1 MQPEITEDQLKSLKL
16 FAIYCR
22 GYGADEVNHT
32 IYTMN
37 CEEDWRDDRFYPTNG
52 VSSIEGYDR
61 INEVIDQIIDQNEL
75 FENGVTDCEHRGQ
88 LVFNIDCKE
97 RTLTVNAWEWQYGT
111 NESSASWTLEE
122 IKEDD
127 EDYYNEVVR
136 VFEML
141 GDGRTASVS
150 FEGSGDSGSLN
161 DYMDIEGQSED
172 ISAGLE
178 DLLYKLLSNHY
189 GGWENNEGASGDFIF
204 NPSDGEIQ
212 LEFLE
217 NTEEEV
223 SVPLNFTIKF

>member
-52 VSSIEGYDR
+52 VSGIEGYDR
-61 INEVIDQIIDQNEL
+61 INEVLDQIIDQNEL
-75 FENGVTDCEHRGQ
+75 FENSVTDCEYRGQ

-127 EDYYNEVVR
+127 EDYYNEVIQ

-189 GGWENNEGASGDFIF
+189 DGWENNEGASGDFIF

>member
-52 VSSIEGYDR
+52 VSGIEGYDR
-61 INEVIDQIIDQNEL
+61 INEVLDQIIDQNEL
-75 FENGVTDCEHRGQ
+75 FENSVTDCENRGQ

-97 RTLTVNAWEWQYGT
+97 RTLTINAWEWQYGY
-111 NESSASWTLEE
+111 NESSVSWTLEDL
-122 IKEDD
+122 KKDD
-127 EDYYNEVVR
+127 ENYYNEVVQ

-141 GDGRTASVS
+141 GDDRTASVS
-150 FEGSGDSGSLN
+150 FEGSGDSGSLDN
-161 DYMDIEGQSED
+161 YMDIEGQSED

-178 DLLYKLLSNHY
+178 DLLYRLLENHY
-189 GGWENNEGASGDFIF
+189 GGWENNEGGRGDFIF

-212 LEFLE
+212 LQFLE

>member
-1 MQPEITEDQLKSLKL
+1 MQPEITEDQLKSLQL

-37 CEEDWRDDRFYPTNG
+37 CEEDWRDDKFYPTTGNM
-52 VSSIEGYDR
+52 SIEGYDR
-61 INEVIDQIIDQNEL
+61 INEVLDQIIDQNDL
-75 FENGVTDCEHRGQ
+75 FENSVTDCEYRGQ

-97 RTLTVNAWEWQYGT
+97 RVLSVDAFEVQYGSR
-111 NESSASWTLEE
+111 ESSHSWTLEE

-161 DYMDIEGQSED
+161 SHMDIEGQSED

-178 DLLYKLLSNHY
+178 DLLYKLLEAYYS
-189 GGWENNEGASGDFIF
+189 GWENNEGSSGDFIF

-212 LEFLE
+212 LDFYE

>member
-16 FAIYCR
+16 FAIYCQ

-37 CEEDWRDDRFYPTNG
+37 CEEDWRDDSFYPTNG

-61 INEVIDQIIDQNEL
+61 INEVLDQIIDQNEL
-75 FENGVTDCEHRGQ
+75 FENSVTDCENRGQ

-97 RTLTVNAWEWQYGT
+97 RTLTINAWEWQYGY
-111 NESSASWTLEE
+111 NESSESWTLEE
-122 IKEDD
+122 LKKDD
-127 EDYYNEVVR
+127 ENYYNEVVQ

-141 GDGRTASVS
+141 GDDRTASVS
-150 FEGSGDSGSLN
+150 FEGSGDSGSLDN
-161 DYMDIEGQSED
+161 YMDIEGQSED

-189 GGWENNEGASGDFIF
+189 DGWENNEGGRGDFIF

-212 LEFLE
+212 LQFLE

>member
-16 FAIYCR
+16 FAIYCQ

-52 VSSIEGYDR
+52 VSGIEGYDR
-61 INEVIDQIIDQNEL
+61 INEVLDQIIDQNEL
-75 FENGVTDCEHRGQ
+75 FENSVTDCEYRGQ

-97 RTLTVNAWEWQYGT
+97 RTLTVNAWEWQYGY

-127 EDYYNEVVR
+127 EDYYNEVIQ

-189 GGWENNEGASGDFIF
+189 DGWENNEGASGDFIF

>member
-16 FAIYCR
+16 FAIYCQ
-22 GYGADEVNHT
+22 GYGADEVNYT

-37 CEEDWRDDRFYPTNG
+37 CEEDWRDDSFYPTNG

-61 INEVIDQIIDQNEL
+61 INEVLDQIIDQNEL
-75 FENGVTDCEHRGQ
+75 FENSVTDCENRGQ
-88 LVFNIDCKE
+88 LMFNIDCKE
-97 RTLTVNAWEWQYGT
+97 RTLTINAWEWQYGS

-122 IKEDD
+122 LKKDD
-127 EDYYNEVVR
+127 ENYYNEVVR

-141 GDGRTASVS
+141 GDDRTASVS
-150 FEGSGDSGSLN
+150 FEGSGDSGSLEN
-161 DYMDIEGQSED
+161 YMDIEGQSED

-178 DLLYKLLSNHY
+178 DLLYRLLASHY
-189 GGWENNEGASGDFIF
+189 DGWENNEGASGDFIF